1 MHWFA
6 TDNLDAPHDRNVGR
20 EVITAIERAGFRS
33 GTGLAAASQHEA
45 RRDLLDYKEQK

>member
-1 MHWFA
+1 MHWFG

-20 EVITAIERAGFRS
+20 EVITAIERRHRS